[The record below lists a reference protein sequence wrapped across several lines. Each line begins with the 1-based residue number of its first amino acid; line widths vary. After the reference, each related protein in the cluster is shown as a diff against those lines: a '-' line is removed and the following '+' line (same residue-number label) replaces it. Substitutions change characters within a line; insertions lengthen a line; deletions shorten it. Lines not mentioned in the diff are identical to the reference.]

1 MAKEHRRDTRG
12 VIYFLLAHDVS
23 RVKVGFTTHFENRF
37 RDLQSASPVKLE
49 VLRVVEGSYHDEQTV
64 MAVFHKY
71 RLHGEWFIA
80 APPLMQFINSLV
92 QGEKF
97 SIEQIALAK

>member
-12 VIYFLLAHDVS
+12 VIYFLLAHEVA

-37 RDLQSASPVKLE
+37 RDLQSTSPVKLE